1 MHLTLQLMYITLKKR
16 MKKMNRKL
24 AFMDIIFY
32 MVIPYFIWNYGQS
45 YLGDYFAML
54 LSTVPGFF
62 YTIFRFWKE
71 KQFNIGGLF
80 IIGTLFIG
88 TTVNLLSGSAES
100 MIWNGIYLGLFY
112 VFIHAVALLL
122 QRPLALYFAVDFV
135 YLQGQPR
142 KQSTELFYKKGIFG
156 RFQLIQ
162 FVFIIRGL
170 SMAGLNIW
178 LLKKYGVDGY
188 GNMIIYRQV
197 AGWTFSLLIMGLF
210 FYTSVPINNYL
221 KKQGYST

>member
-1 MHLTLQLMYITLKKR
+1 

-88 TTVNLLSGSAES
+88 TTVKDRKSTRLNSSHVAIS
-100 MIWNGIYLGLFY
+100 YA
-112 VFIHAVALLL
+112 VFC
-122 QRPLALYFAVDFV
+122 
-135 YLQGQPR
+135 
-142 KQSTELFYKKGIFG
+142 
-156 RFQLIQ
+156 
-162 FVFIIRGL
+162 
-170 SMAGLNIW
+170 
-178 LLKKYGVDGY
+178 LK
-188 GNMIIYRQV
+188 
-197 AGWTFSLLIMGLF
+197 
-210 FYTSVPINNYL
+210 
-221 KKQGYST
+221 